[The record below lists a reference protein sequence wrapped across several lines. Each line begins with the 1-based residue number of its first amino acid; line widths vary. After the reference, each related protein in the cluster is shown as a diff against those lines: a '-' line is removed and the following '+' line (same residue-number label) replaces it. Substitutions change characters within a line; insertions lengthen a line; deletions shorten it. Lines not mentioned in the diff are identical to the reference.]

1 MNQSCIYVEERKVS
15 ELASDALDNIISY
28 REEKKKELHQ
38 KWLVDKNEKTWWRNI
53 FGYPKYDDSY
63 EGVKKY
69 YYSLDVYNYAF
80 FYAENAHKSSYNRLK
95 TLAENC
101 KRLNVDLMQL
111 DVEDARLI
119 NKWSRKELV

>member
-1 MNQSCIYVEERKVS
+1 M
-15 ELASDALDNIISY
+15 
-28 REEKKKELHQ
+28 
-38 KWLVDKNEKTWWRNI
+38 VDKNKKTWWRNI

-63 EGVKKY
+63 EGVKNY
-69 YYSLDVYNYAF
+69 YYSLDVYNHEFY
-80 FYAENAHKSSYNRLK
+80 YAENAYEDSYKRLK

-119 NKWSRKELV
+119 NNWSRKELV

>member
-1 MNQSCIYVEERKVS
+1 MNQSCIYVEERRVS

-38 KWLVDKNEKTWWRNI
+38 KWLVDKNKKTWWRNI

-63 EGVKKY
+63 EGVKNY
-69 YYSLDVYNYAF
+69 YYSLDVYNYEF
-80 FYAENAHKSSYNRLK
+80 FYAENAHERSYNRLK

-119 NKWSRKELV
+119 NNWSRKELV

>member
-1 MNQSCIYVEERKVS
+1 MTSCIYVEERKVS

-28 REEKKKELHQ
+28 REEKKQELYQ
-38 KWLVDKNEKTWWRNI
+38 KWLEDKNEITWWRNI

-69 YYSLDVYNYAF
+69 YYSLDMWNDAF
-80 FYAENAHKSSYNRLK
+80 YYAENACYDAYTRLK

-101 KRLNVDLMQL
+101 KRMNVDLMQL
-111 DVEDARLI
+111 DINDAKLI
-119 NKWSRKELV
+119 NKWSRGELV

>member
-1 MNQSCIYVEERKVS
+1 MSKSFIFVDESKVS
-15 ELASDALDNIISY
+15 ELASDAVDNIISY
-28 REEKKKELHQ
+28 REEKKQELYQ
-38 KWLVDKNEKTWWRNI
+38 KWLEEKNEKTWWRNI

-69 YYSLDVYNYAF
+69 YYSLDMWNDAF
-80 FYAENAHKSSYNRLK
+80 YYAENAYEDSYKRLK

-111 DVEDARLI
+111 DVNDARLI

>member
-38 KWLVDKNEKTWWRNI
+38 KWLEDKNKKTWWRSI
-53 FGYPKYDDSY
+53 FGYPKYGDSY
-63 EGVKKY
+63 EGVKNY
-69 YYSLDVYNYAF
+69 YYSLDVYNYEF
-80 FYAENAHKSSYNRLK
+80 FYAENAHESSYNRLK

-119 NKWSRKELV
+119 NNWSRKELV